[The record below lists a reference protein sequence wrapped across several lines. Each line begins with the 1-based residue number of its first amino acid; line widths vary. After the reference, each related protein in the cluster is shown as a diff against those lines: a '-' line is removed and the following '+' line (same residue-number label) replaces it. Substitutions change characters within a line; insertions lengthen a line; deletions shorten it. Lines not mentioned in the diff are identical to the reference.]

1 MRKGNNAR
9 RRRQLSP
16 LDTFGVQPAKRI
28 CYVSAPP
35 DPVSRLRR
43 RIAAGG
49 GDIHCRAFQDM
60 DREEDRI
67 ARKGGEVGQAVA
79 VSR

>member
-1 MRKGNNAR
+1 MSAR
-9 RRRQLSP
+9 HQTR
-16 LDTFGVQPAKRI
+16 
-28 CYVSAPP
+28 SAGCGGG
-35 DPVSRLRR
+35 LLQ
-43 RIAAGG
+43 AGG

>member
-16 LDTFGVQPAKRI
+16 LDTFGVQPAKRK

-60 DREEDRI
+60 DREDRI
-67 ARKGGEVGQAVA
+67 ARKVGEVGQTAA